1 MSSRSKSKV
10 TRALNAKLA
19 RIRLFLCDVDGILT
33 DSSIYVGLNREFKRF
48 HIRDGLGLTLLR
60 REGIKVGWVSNRMSP
75 ATTLRAKELQIDF
88 LEQSKGNKVVAV
100 EKILAD
106 TGFKWEEVCYMGDDI
121 VDLGVL
127 SRAGVAATVA
137 DAIDEAKVRADY
149 VTRAV
154 GGRGGV
160 REVIDLILKAQNR
173 WERLVAEKSA

>member
-1 MSSRSKSKV
+1 MIVQAKSKV

-33 DSSIYVGLNREFKRF
+33 DSSIYVGLDRELKRF
-48 HIRDGLGLTLLR
+48 HIRDGLGMTFLR
-60 REGIKVGWVSNRMSP
+60 QAGIKVGWVSNRPSP

-88 LEQSKGNKVVAV
+88 LEQIQGNKVEVV

-106 TGFKWEEVCYMGDDI
+106 TGFKWEEVCYMGDDV

-127 SRAGVAATVA
+127 RRAGVAATVA
-137 DAIDEAKVRADY
+137 DAIDEAKARAHY
-149 VTRAV
+149 VTRAD